1 MKNKPFSA
9 LLLMLFL
16 GIPSVAHAEIKTG
29 YFIDSPV
36 TGLYYQT
43 SSQLSG
49 TTNKGAFE
57 YRTGDVVRFFLGTD
71 ENGYLIST
79 LSGQEV
85 VTPTLATTTPSKSI
99 NLTRLLLSLDSS
111 PSNRD
116 EITLASKMLSNVDFQ
131 QRLKQIDLNVLDSS
145 SKELNIDLV
154 SVKEAVEHLN
164 LSQQY
169 IEDNFTSDDI
179 IYEPVNK
186 HLKHIIIKKKDWQ
199 GRMCAYDIKYQHHP
213 RYRPSF
219 GNMEYTVTNTH
230 LIQYPSAGDYFN
242 GCELDTSLP
251 MIADKSPISEF
262 EGFGGMI
269 GCAPTGCTRN
279 DLNGFTLDDYNDEGD
294 WKYRTIAMNFDPE
307 TELMMEKIQGLG
319 PNEHVRHQNRGE
331 QIAFIYPI
339 DKEEKIPFEGI
350 WQQTQYHGQ
359 KIEKHCL
366 LVKNHQVLKHPKTGK
381 TCSQNEEQYTLNVTK
396 DYADMWWVN
405 NKDNNARLE
414 QMNLLVRWYLN
425 GNQVQHTTWE
435 YLPAGRDWK
444 QGVLYRY
451 RQTLQRQPNGIE
463 TMDTFS
469 VSEFSKI

>member
-1 MKNKPFSA
+1 
-9 LLLMLFL
+9 
-16 GIPSVAHAEIKTG
+16 
-29 YFIDSPV
+29 
-36 TGLYYQT
+36 
-43 SSQLSG
+43 
-49 TTNKGAFE
+49 
-57 YRTGDVVRFFLGTD
+57 
-71 ENGYLIST
+71 
-79 LSGQEV
+79 
-85 VTPTLATTTPSKSI
+85 
-99 NLTRLLLSLDSS
+99 
-111 PSNRD
+111 
-116 EITLASKMLSNVDFQ
+116 
-131 QRLKQIDLNVLDSS
+131 
-145 SKELNIDLV
+145 
-154 SVKEAVEHLN
+154 
-164 LSQQY
+164 
-169 IEDNFTSDDI
+169 
-179 IYEPVNK
+179 
-186 HLKHIIIKKKDWQ
+186 
-199 GRMCAYDIKYQHHP
+199 MCAYDIKYHHHP

-242 GCELDTSLP
+242 GCELDTSHP

-269 GCAPTGCTRN
+269 GCAATGCTRN

-331 QIAFIYPI
+331 QITFIYPI

-381 TCSQNEEQYTLNVTK
+381 TCSKNEEQYTLNVTK